1 MITDKLIAIQQALK
15 APKGQYNSFG
25 GYNYRSCEDILE
37 AVKPILAKEKVA
49 LTISDEI
56 VEVGGRIYVKATA
69 TLHDPSDANVIAR
82 TSAYAREEES
92 KKGMDAAQLTGATS
106 SYARK
111 YALNGLFAI
120 DDNKDADDDSLS
132 PRNPAN
138 EIRPEPRAVPTAAT
152 VTPMATLPPTPKEEA
167 PAPAVSLAKQYLAA
181 QVVAMREALG
191 MTSTEYNKIFK
202 KRLEALVNASLAP
215 DKKIDDYTIEEAEAL
230 VDAMNRCFDPRGTEL
245 KTQ

>member
-1 MITDKLIAIQQALK
+1 MTTEKLISIQQALK

-56 VEVGGRIYVKATA
+56 VEVGGRVYVKAKA
-69 TLHDPSDANVIAR
+69 TLYDA
-82 TSAYAREEES
+82 TSEADGHIDTISVSAFAREEES

-120 DDNKDADDDSLS
+120 DDNKDADATNTHGKAEPKKEYPAEPKSPKTAPETPRTANFFDEEDDGPFCSDCGARISDKVKAFSVKKYGRALCMDCQK
-132 PRNPAN
+132 N
-138 EIRPEPRAVPTAAT
+138 E
-152 VTPMATLPPTPKEEA
+152 
-167 PAPAVSLAKQYLAA
+167 
-181 QVVAMREALG
+181 G
-191 MTSTEYNKIFK
+191 
-202 KRLEALVNASLAP
+202 
-215 DKKIDDYTIEEAEAL
+215 
-230 VDAMNRCFDPRGTEL
+230 
-245 KTQ
+245 

>member
-69 TLHDPSDANVIAR
+69 TLYDPSDAGFFAQ

-120 DDNKDADDDSLS
+120 DDNKDADATNTHGKAEPKKEYPAEPKAPKTAPETPRTANFFDEEDDGPFCSDCGARISDKVKAFSVKKYGRALCMDCQK
-132 PRNPAN
+132 N
-138 EIRPEPRAVPTAAT
+138 E
-152 VTPMATLPPTPKEEA
+152 
-167 PAPAVSLAKQYLAA
+167 
-181 QVVAMREALG
+181 G
-191 MTSTEYNKIFK
+191 
-202 KRLEALVNASLAP
+202 
-215 DKKIDDYTIEEAEAL
+215 
-230 VDAMNRCFDPRGTEL
+230 
-245 KTQ
+245 